1 MKNKYITILDF
12 VDGRVYQYKINASQI
27 DNVCDEHFKEWNPD
41 YESCEEFITNK
52 GHSLSNCEWMVHS
65 DPQLITT

>member
-12 VDGRVYQYKINASQI
+12 VDGRVYQYDVSFQVNELGWQP
-27 DNVCDEHFKEWNPD
+27 DNDN
-41 YESCEEFITNK
+41 CEVYIVNK